1 MNTKKKSLEYSVN
14 PLWKFLEENY
24 GLEEAFSIFGPYAGA
39 SIKPKLIDDFTIEV
53 SMPLVVTNT
62 NYVGTHF
69 GGSLY
74 SMCDP
79 FYMFILMR
87 NLGSAYMV
95 WDKSATIEFIKP
107 GTGNVKAQFYISKEE
122 IQEIR
127 NLLNTQKKTIRTY
140 QTQVL
145 NENKE
150 VVAQVTKE
158 LYIRKIGSAE

>member
-1 MNTKKKSLEYSVN
+1 MNIKKKAIEYNIN

-24 GLEEAFSIFGPYAGA
+24 GLEEAFAIFGPYAGA
-39 SIKPKLIDDFTIEV
+39 SIKPKLIDNFTIEV
-53 SMPLVVTNT
+53 SMPLVITNT

-87 NLGSAYMV
+87 NLGNEYMV
-95 WDKSATIEFIKP
+95 WDKSAKIDFLKP
-107 GTGNVKAQFYISKEE
+107 GTGVVKAKFHIPNEE

-145 NENKE
+145 NEDKAI
-150 VVAQVTKE
+150 VAQVTKE